1 MIQQAI
7 DFRDESEALYELV
20 EPLKAEDFERA
31 TQFKNWTIN
40 DVLGHLHMWNWAAD
54 LTLKDGA
61 AFVEFLQQIA
71 AYLAKGTLRQFE
83 NEWLKGQKNRELVN
97 EWHAFSLAMSDRY
110 AAADPKARV
119 KWAGPD
125 MSVRSKIT
133 ARLMETWA
141 HGQEVYD
148 LLGVRRVD
156 TDRIRN
162 IALLGVNTFGWTF
175 ACRGIEAPGNP
186 PYVKLT
192 APSGA
197 VWEWNEPSEENRVEG
212 SATEFCQ
219 VVTQVRSV
227 ADTGLKVKGETA
239 ARWMSVAQCFAGPPE
254 QPPAPGTRFT
264 AQPDAPGP
272 RR

>member
-7 DFRDESEALYELV
+7 DFREESEALYRLL
-20 EPLKAEDFERA
+20 EPIPDEDFGLV

-40 DVLGHLHMWNWAAD
+40 DVLTHLHIWNWAAD
-54 LTLKDGA
+54 LTLRDPAGFEGFLRQVA
-61 AFVEFLQQIA
+61 ASV
-71 AYLAKGTLRQFE
+71 AKGSLRAFE
-83 NEWLKGQKNRELVN
+83 NEWIQGLKNRELL
-97 EWHAFSLAMSDRY
+97 ETWHSFCLTMSDHY

-125 MSVRSKIT
+125 MTVRSKIT

-148 LLGVRRVD
+148 VLGVERVNQ
-156 TDRIRN
+156 DRIWN
-162 IALLGVNTFGWTF
+162 IAMLGVKTFGWTF
-175 ACRGIEAPGNP
+175 ACRGLEVPGKP
-186 PYVKLT
+186 PYVRLT

-197 VWEWNEPSEENRVEG
+197 IWEWNEPSEENRIEG

-219 VVTQVRSV
+219 VVTQVRNV
-227 ADTGLKVKGETA
+227 ADTKLRVKGEVA
-239 ARWMSVAQCFAGPPE
+239 ARWMSMAQCFAGPPE
-254 QPPAPGTRFT
+254 NPPAPGTRFT
-264 AQPDAPGP
+264 QRP

>member
-7 DFRDESEALYELV
+7 DFREESEALYKLL
-20 EPLKAEDFERA
+20 EPLKDEDFERV
-31 TQFKNWTIN
+31 TQFKKWTIN
-40 DVLGHLHMWNWAAD
+40 DVLTHLHIWNWAAD

-61 AFVEFLQQIA
+61 AFERFLEQ
-71 AYLAKGTLRQFE
+71 LVSFVGKGTLREFE
-83 NEWLKGQKNRELVN
+83 NGWFKDLKKRELLK
-97 EWHAFSLAMSDRY
+97 EWHAFCHATSGRY

-148 LLGVRRVD
+148 VLGVKRVD
-156 TDRIRN
+156 KDRIKN
-162 IALLGVNTFGWTF
+162 IAMLGVNTFGWTF
-175 ACRGIEAPGNP
+175 ACRGLEVPGSP
-186 PYVKLT
+186 PYVRLT

-197 VWEWNEPSEENRVEG
+197 IWEWNEPSREDRIEG

-219 VVTQVRSV
+219 VVTQVRNI
-227 ADTGLKVKGETA
+227 ADTNLNVKGDVAT
-239 ARWMSVAQCFAGPPE
+239 RWMSMAQCFAGPPE
-254 QPPAPGTRFT
+254 EPPAPGTRFT
-264 AQPDAPGP
+264 QS
-272 RR
+272 

>member
-7 DFRDESEALYELV
+7 DFREESDALHKLV
-20 EPLKAEDFERA
+20 EPLRGEDFERA
-31 TQFKNWTIN
+31 TQFKAWTIN
-40 DVLGHLHMWNWAAD
+40 DVLGHLHIWNWAAD
-54 LTLKDGA
+54 LTLKDSA
-61 AFVEFLQQIA
+61 AFDAFLQEVA
-71 AYLAKGTLRQFE
+71 AYLGKGSLREFE
-83 NEWLKGQKNRELVN
+83 NNWLKGLKGRELLE
-97 EWHAFSLAMSDRY
+97 EWHTFCVAMADRY

-148 LLGVRRVD
+148 VLGVRRID
-156 TDRIRN
+156 ADRIKN

-175 ACRGIEAPGNP
+175 ACRGMEAPGKP

-192 APSGA
+192 APSGET
-197 VWEWNEPSEENRVEG
+197 WEWNEPSEESRVEG

-219 VVTQVRSV
+219 VVTQVRNI
-227 ADTGLKVKGETA
+227 ADTGLNVKGEVAT
-239 ARWMSVAQCFAGPPE
+239 RWMSIAQCFAGPPE
-254 QPPAPGTRFT
+254 EPPAPGTRFT
-264 AQPDAPGP
+264 MS
-272 RR
+272 